1 MKKRSTIKDSSGEFE
16 LTPVEKEEPSSETE
30 IKSKP
35 KNPVEKEEPS
45 SETEMISDEIDNSDE
60 EDELL
65 DFTSRVYKLVVEHG
79 KKGVLQSELWKKLNL
94 TSRDGSRLAIR
105 LEKRGM
111 IKREKILEGGRW
123 TYQLS
128 PLRLPAQIKSIEESP
143 CITCPEELK
152 CSTDSE
158 VSPHICYYL
167 AEWAIRE
174 YLRFQ
179 NITATPEV
187 IYKQMFT
194 MKA

>member
-1 MKKRSTIKDSSGEFE
+1 MKKESTIKDSSGEFE
-16 LTPVEKEEPSSETE
+16 SIPVEKEKPSSETE

-35 KNPVEKEEPS
+35 KNPVEK
-45 SETEMISDEIDNSDE
+45 TEIKSDEIDNSEE

-79 KKGVLQSELWKKLNL
+79 KEGVLQSELWKKLNL

-123 TYQLS
+123 TYELS

-174 YLRFQ
+174 YLKFQ

-187 IYKQMFT
+187 IYERMFT

>member
-1 MKKRSTIKDSSGEFE
+1 MDVHKGIVD
-16 LTPVEKEEPSSETE
+16 PSKG
-30 IKSKP
+30 I
-35 KNPVEKEEPS
+35 
-45 SETEMISDEIDNSDE
+45 TEMISDEIDNSEE

-79 KKGVLQSELWKKLNL
+79 KEGVLQSELWKKLSL

-123 TYQLS
+123 TYKLS
-128 PLRLPAQIKSIEESP
+128 PLRLPAQIRSIEESP

-152 CSTDSE
+152 CSIDSA

-167 AEWAIRE
+167 AEWALRE
-174 YLRFQ
+174 HLRSQ
-179 NITATPEV
+179 NIMATPEV
-187 IYKQMFT
+187 IYERMFT
-194 MKA
+194 MKV